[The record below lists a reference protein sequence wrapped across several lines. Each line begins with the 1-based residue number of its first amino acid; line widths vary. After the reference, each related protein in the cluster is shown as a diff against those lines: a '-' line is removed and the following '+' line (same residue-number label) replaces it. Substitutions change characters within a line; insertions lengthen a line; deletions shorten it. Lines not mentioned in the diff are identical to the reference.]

1 MWEWLISPIDAGRAH
16 DMGTLLSWHGRFMV
30 LAWGICAPLGVV
42 VARYLKVLPWQDW
55 PRQLDSQVWWVL
67 HRVLQYG
74 ATALTVIALIVILFE
89 GREYAAATHRLLGY
103 LVVALTVAQVLGGWL
118 RGSKGGPTEPSRAG
132 DHFDM
137 TPRRLVF
144 EYVHKIC
151 GYAALL
157 VSGAAILTGLW
168 LANGPVWMWLC
179 LGLWWLALAVVAAV
193 LQRRGW
199 AVDTYQAIWGPDPA
213 LPGNRTPPIGIGV
226 RRH

>member
-1 MWEWLISPIDAGRAH
+1 MWEWLISPIDASRAH

-30 LAWGICAPLGVV
+30 LAWGICAPLGVI

-55 PRQLDSQVWWVL
+55 PRQLDNQVWWVL
-67 HRVLQYG
+67 HRVLQYS
-74 ATALTVIALIVILFE
+74 ATVLTVIALIVILFK
-89 GREYAAATHRLLGY
+89 GREYTAATHRLLGY

-151 GYAALL
+151 GYTALL
-157 VSGAAILTGLW
+157 VSGTAILTGLW

-179 LGLWWLALAVVAAV
+179 LGLWWLVLAMAAAV
-193 LQRRGW
+193 FQRRGW
-199 AVDTYQAIWGPDPA
+199 AIDTYQAIWGPDPS